1 MTGWEIAYL
10 LLGLWIGITAG
21 SFVYAYL
28 MTYRDAD
35 KKGFLYRL
43 EKVEQTIER
52 WTGE

>member
-10 LLGLWIGITAG
+10 MIGLCIGSTAG
-21 SFVYAYL
+21 FLLYSILTVG
-28 MTYRDAD
+28 RDAD
-35 KKGFLYRL
+35 KESFLYRL